1 MNAYDR
7 MKELVEK
14 LNKYAAL
21 YYEEDAPVVSDAE
34 YDKLYD
40 ELRALEESEG
50 YSLKN
55 SPTHRVGGA
64 PQKKFAQSKHLLRL
78 YSLDKCRTKEEIAE
92 WYARIVKVVGREPEI
107 TAEYKFDGLTLNIL
121 YEGGEMVKAATRG
134 DGVTG
139 EEVTAQVRTIAG
151 VPRKIGYTG
160 RIEIQGEGIM
170 RLSALSAYNA
180 VSDEP
185 LKNARNG
192 AAGAIRNLDPAVTAS
207 RNLSFMAYNIG
218 YSDRHFSSQRE
229 MHEFLKAEGFETES
243 DFTVLKGAEE
253 AFAFAEK
260 VNELRPDLDF
270 LIDGVVFKV
279 NDTALRDEIGYTEKF
294 PKWAIAYKFKAD
306 EMTTVLRDVV
316 WQVSR
321 SAKLNPLAVLDPVD
335 IGGVTVKRATLNNY
349 GDILKK
355 KVRIGDRVFIRRSN
369 DVIPEI
375 TGVAEQSPDAR
386 EVEKPRVCPACGAPV
401 KEDGAFLYCTGE
413 HCAPQIV
420 SALDHFASKDAMDI
434 DGFSEKTAEQFYNEL
449 HITSPVQL
457 MSLKREDIEWL
468 DRFGEKKAANLIAAI
483 ESAKDTTMDR
493 LLFAL
498 GIDGIGKKTAKDLA
512 ARFGSFDALI
522 AADRD
527 ALTAVDGIGGVLADN
542 IIAFF
547 AEESNRKLLADLFA
561 CGVTVRAEEK
571 KEGVFTGLRI
581 VLTGS
586 LPTYKRGQAT
596 ALIEENGGEVAASV
610 SKTVDMVLAG
620 EDAGSKLDKAKKLGI
635 RIIDEGQFDA
645 MLRGE
650 LPVREGGEK

>member
-1 MNAYDR
+1 MKPYDR

-21 YYEEDAPVVSDAE
+21 YYEQDAPEISDAE
-34 YDKLYD
+34 YDALYD

-78 YSLDKCRTKEEIAE
+78 YSLDKCKTREELAE
-92 WYARIVKVVGREPEI
+92 WYDRVIKAAGKEPEL

-121 YEGGEMVKAATRG
+121 YENGALVKAATRG
-134 DGVTG
+134 DGTVG
-139 EEVTAQVRTIAG
+139 EEVTAQVKTISG
-151 VPRKIGYTG
+151 VPRNISYKG

-170 RLSALSAYNA
+170 RLSALEEYNRR
-180 VSDEP
+180 SSEP

-192 AAGAIRNLDPAVTAS
+192 AAGAIRNLDPAVTAD

-218 YSDRHFSSQRE
+218 FSDRHFASQSE
-229 MHEFLKAEGFETES
+229 MHAFLAEEGFETES
-243 DFTVLKGAEE
+243 DFTVLKGVDE

-260 VNELRPDLDF
+260 VDGLRHSLDF

-375 TGVAEQSPDAR
+375 TGVAEEVEGAK
-386 EVEKPRVCPACGAPV
+386 EVEKPTVCPACGAPV
-401 KEDGAFLYCTGE
+401 REEGAFIYCTGE

-420 SALDHFASKDAMDI
+420 AALDHFASKDAMDI

-449 HITSPVQL
+449 HLTSPVQL
-457 MSLKREDIEWL
+457 MQLKKEDIAGL
-468 DRFGEKKAANLIAAI
+468 DRFGDKKAENLVSAVAA
-483 ESAKDTTMDR
+483 AKDTTMDR

-498 GIDGIGKKTAKDLA
+498 GIDGIGKKTAKDLSA
-512 ARFGSFDALI
+512 KFGTFEAL
-522 AADRD
+522 AQADKD
-527 ALTAVDGIGGVLADN
+527 SLLAVDGIGGILADN
-542 IIAFF
+542 ILAWF
-547 AEESNRKLLADLFA
+547 ADEGNKKLLSDLYA
-561 CGVTVRAEEK
+561 SGVSVREAEK
-571 KEGVFTGLRI
+571 KSGVFDGMRI

-586 LPTYKRGQAT
+586 LPTYKRGEAT
-596 ALIEENGGEVAASV
+596 ALIENNGGEVASSV

-635 RIIDEGQFDA
+635 KIIEENEFVA
-645 MLRGE
+645 MLNGAAKE
-650 LPVREGGEK
+650 N

>member
-1 MNAYDR
+1 MKPYDR

-21 YYEEDAPVVSDAE
+21 YYEQDEPEISDAE
-34 YDKLYD
+34 YDALYD

-78 YSLDKCRTKEEIAE
+78 YSLDKCKTREELAD
-92 WYARIVKVVGREPEI
+92 WYDRVIKAAGKEPEL

-121 YEGGEMVKAATRG
+121 YENGALVKAATRG
-134 DGVTG
+134 DGTVG
-139 EEVTAQVRTIAG
+139 EEVTAQVKTISG
-151 VPRKIGYTG
+151 VPRNISYKG

-170 RLSALSAYNA
+170 RLSALEEYNRR
-180 VSDEP
+180 SSEP

-192 AAGAIRNLDPAVTAS
+192 AAGAIRNLDPAVTAD

-218 YSDRHFSSQRE
+218 FSDKHFASQSE
-229 MHEFLKAEGFETES
+229 MHAFLAEEGFETES
-243 DFTVLKGAEE
+243 DFTVLKGVDE

-260 VNELRPDLDF
+260 VDGLRHSLDF

-375 TGVAEQSPDAR
+375 TGVAEEVEGAK
-386 EVEKPRVCPACGAPV
+386 EVEKPTVCPACGAPV
-401 KEDGAFLYCTGE
+401 REEGAFIYCTGE

-420 SALDHFASKDAMDI
+420 AALDHFASKDAMDI

-449 HITSPVQL
+449 HLTSPVQL
-457 MSLKREDIEWL
+457 MQLKKEDIAGL
-468 DRFGEKKAANLIAAI
+468 DRFGDKKAENLVSAVAA
-483 ESAKDTTMDR
+483 AKDTTMDR

-498 GIDGIGKKTAKDLA
+498 GIDGIGKKTAKDLSA
-512 ARFGSFDALI
+512 KFGTFEALAQADKDAL
-522 AADRD
+522 
-527 ALTAVDGIGGVLADN
+527 LAVDGIGGILADN
-542 IIAFF
+542 ILAWF
-547 AEESNRKLLADLFA
+547 EDEGNKKLLSDLYA
-561 CGVTVRAEEK
+561 SGVSVREAEK
-571 KEGVFTGLRI
+571 KSGVFDGMRI

-586 LPTYKRGQAT
+586 LPTYKRGEAT
-596 ALIEENGGEVAASV
+596 ALIENNGGEVASSV

-635 RIIDEGQFDA
+635 KIIDENEFVA
-645 MLRGE
+645 MLNRAAKE
-650 LPVREGGEK
+650 N